1 MAKAKSETVQENS
14 AEILQEEAAV
24 TTAAEPTE
32 EEKLRNEVAAMKA
45 QMEAMQAKL
54 AEAEEKAGTPET
66 VKPAE
71 GDDPWKRMVKVI
83 SPRLQGQD
91 SHFVSVN
98 DHRWQIPADGRT
110 YEVPEPIA
118 EALNN
123 FTEAEIRA
131 EEYMKAVERD
141 SHDPVMKPKE
151 F

>member
-14 AEILQEEAAV
+14 AEILKEEAAG

-32 EEKLRNEVAAMKA
+32 EEKLREEVAAMKA
-45 QMEAMQAKL
+45 QMDAMKAKL

>member
-1 MAKAKSETVQENS
+1 MAKAKSETVQEN
-14 AEILQEEAAV
+14 AEVLKEEAAG
-24 TTAAEPTE
+24 TTAAEQTE
-32 EEKLRNEVAAMKA
+32 EEKLRNEVAEMKA

>member
-1 MAKAKSETVQENS
+1 MAKAKSETVQEN
-14 AEILQEEAAV
+14 AEVLKEEAAG

>member
-14 AEILQEEAAV
+14 AEILKEEAAG

-32 EEKLRNEVAAMKA
+32 EEKLRNEVAEMKA
-45 QMEAMQAKL
+45 QMDAMKAKL

>member
-14 AEILQEEAAV
+14 AEILKEEAAGA
-24 TTAAEPTE
+24 TEAEPTE

-71 GDDPWKRMVKVI
+71 ADDPWKRMVKVI

>member
-1 MAKAKSETVQENS
+1 MAKAKSETVQEN
-14 AEILQEEAAV
+14 AEILKEEAAG
-24 TTAAEPTE
+24 TAAAEPTE

-45 QMEAMQAKL
+45 QMDAMQAKL

>member
-1 MAKAKSETVQENS
+1 MAKAKSETVQEN
-14 AEILQEEAAV
+14 AEILKEEAG

-32 EEKLRNEVAAMKA
+32 EEKLREEVAAMKA
-45 QMEAMQAKL
+45 QMDAMKAKL

-91 SHFVSVN
+91 SHFVCVN